1 MIKLNTDLFFEHN
14 VITELREH
22 SGLVT
27 AIMCIDDTP
36 YMISSDDHFFIKLWD
51 IRKGKCL

>member
-51 IRKGKCL
+51 IRKGKFL